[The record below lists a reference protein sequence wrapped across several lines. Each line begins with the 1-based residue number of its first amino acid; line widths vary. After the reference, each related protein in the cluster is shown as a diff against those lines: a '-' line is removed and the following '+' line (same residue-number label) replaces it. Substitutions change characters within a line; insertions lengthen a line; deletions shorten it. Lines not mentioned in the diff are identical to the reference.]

1 MNYWSMPMKN
11 IILHNNNK
19 LQIDIKSGEP
29 IIIVMCGLPG
39 SGKSTLAESIIVTE
53 NNEEHKPIIHSSDVL
68 RKELFGDEAI
78 QGDNNK
84 LFIELNRRI
93 KLDLI
98 AGKDVVYDATN
109 ISKKFRIQFLNE
121 LKNISCTPIC
131 LCMMTSYETCLN
143 NNKKRY
149 RQVPIEVVKR
159 MQMNW
164 QPPHYNEG
172 FKEIKYIFS
181 NLDDEYADKFTISNF
196 FNIANKFDQENS
208 HHTLTLGEHCTK
220 AATYIQEHCSD
231 NYLLL
236 IATLLHDNGK
246 LHTKTKTNARGIED
260 GNCHYYQHHSY
271 GSYECL
277 FYLHFAKQFTEPEM
291 TYISNLIYYHMHP
304 YCQWKQ
310 SEKRLNKDKT
320 LLGDTLFNDIMLLHD
335 ADLYAH

>member
-1 MNYWSMPMKN
+1 MKIKRMEN
-11 IILHNNNK
+11 NMKSILK
-19 LQIDIKSGEP
+19 YKRIDDKPFLIM
-29 IIIVMCGLPG
+29 MCGLPG
-39 SGKSTLAESIIVTE
+39 SGKSTFAENSITVTSGVRQY
-53 NNEEHKPIIHSSDVL
+53 KPVIHSSDGL
-68 RKELFGDEAI
+68 RKEIYGNEST
-78 QGDNNK
+78 QGDANK
-84 LFIELNRRI
+84 VFGELHKRI
-93 KLDLI
+93 KNDLI

-143 NNKKRY
+143 NNKKRD

-310 SEKRLNKDKT
+310 SEKALNKDKR
-320 LLGDTLFNDIMLLHD
+320 LLGDKLFNDIMLLHN

>member
-1 MNYWSMPMKN
+1 MKN

-53 NNEEHKPIIHSSDVL
+53 SNEEHKPIIHSSDVL
-68 RKELFGDEAI
+68 RKELFGDEAT

-84 LFIELNRRI
+84 LFTELHRRI
-93 KLDLI
+93 KADLVT
-98 AGKDVVYDATN
+98 GNDVIYDATN
-109 ISKKFRIQFLNE
+109 ISKKLRIQFLNE

-131 LCMMTSYETCLN
+131 LCMMTSYETCLKN
-143 NNKKRY
+143 NEKRD

-181 NLDDEYADKFTISNF
+181 NLDDKYADKFTISNF

-208 HHTLTLGEHCTK
+208 HHSLTLGEHCTK

-236 IATLLHDNGK
+236 IAALLHDNGK

-277 FYLHFAKQFTEPEM
+277 FYLHFAKQFTELEM

-310 SEKRLNKDKT
+310 SEKRLNKDKR

>member
-1 MNYWSMPMKN
+1 MKN

-53 NNEEHKPIIHSSDVL
+53 SNEEHKPIIHSSDVL
-68 RKELFGDEAI
+68 RKELFGDEAT

-84 LFIELNRRI
+84 LFTELHRRI
-93 KLDLI
+93 KADLVT
-98 AGKDVVYDATN
+98 GNDVIYDATN
-109 ISKKFRIQFLNE
+109 ISKKLRIQFLNE

-131 LCMMTSYETCLN
+131 LCMMTSYETCLKN
-143 NNKKRY
+143 NEKRD

-181 NLDDEYADKFTISNF
+181 NLDDKYADKFTISNF

-208 HHTLTLGEHCTK
+208 HHSLTLGEHCTK

-236 IATLLHDNGK
+236 IAALLHDNGK

-271 GSYECL
+271 GSYDCL
-277 FYLHFAKQFTEPEM
+277 FYLHFAKQFTELEM

-310 SEKRLNKDKT
+310 SEKRLNKDKR

>member
-1 MNYWSMPMKN
+1 MKN
-11 IILHNNNK
+11 IILHNNK
-19 LQIDIKSGEP
+19 SQIDIKSGEP
-29 IIIVMCGLPG
+29 IIVMMCGLPG

-53 NNEEHKPIIHSSDVL
+53 NNEEHKPVIHSSDVL

-78 QGDNNK
+78 QEDNNK
-84 LFIELNRRI
+84 LFIELHRRI

-143 NNKKRY
+143 NNKKRD

-310 SEKRLNKDKT
+310 SEKRLNKDKM

>member
-1 MNYWSMPMKN
+1 MKSIVNYKR
-11 IILHNNNK
+11 
-19 LQIDIKSGEP
+19 IDDKPFLIM
-29 IIIVMCGLPG
+29 MCGLPG
-39 SGKSTLAESIIVTE
+39 SGKSVFAENFITVTSGVRQY
-53 NNEEHKPIIHSSDVL
+53 KPVIHSSDGL
-68 RKELFGDEAI
+68 RKEIYGDEST
-78 QGDNNK
+78 QGDANK
-84 LFIELNRRI
+84 VFWELHKRI
-93 KLDLI
+93 KNDLI
-98 AGKDVVYDATN
+98 AGKDVIYDATN
-109 ISKKFRIQFLNE
+109 INKKFRIQFLNE

-131 LCMMTSYETCLN
+131 LCMMTSYESCLN
-143 NNKKRY
+143 NNKKRD

-291 TYISNLIYYHMHP
+291 THISNLIYYHMHP

-310 SEKRLNKDKT
+310 SEKRLNKDKM

>member
-1 MNYWSMPMKN
+1 MKN
-11 IILHNNNK
+11 IILHNNK
-19 LQIDIKSGEP
+19 SQIDIKSGEP
-29 IIIVMCGLPG
+29 IIVMMCGLPG
-39 SGKSTLAESIIVTE
+39 SGKSTLAESITISE
-53 NNEEHKPIIHSSDVL
+53 NNKEYKPVIHSSDSL
-68 RKELFGDEAI
+68 RKEIYGNEST
-78 QGDNNK
+78 QGDANK
-84 LFIELNRRI
+84 VFGELHKRI
-93 KLDLI
+93 KNDLI

-143 NNKKRY
+143 NNKKRD

-310 SEKRLNKDKT
+310 SKKRLNKDKM

>member
-1 MNYWSMPMKN
+1 MKN

-19 LQIDIKSGEP
+19 SQIDIKSGEP
-29 IIIVMCGLPG
+29 IIIMMCGLPG
-39 SGKSTLAESIIVTE
+39 SGKSTLAESIIVME
-53 NNEEHKPIIHSSDVL
+53 NNEEHKPVIHSTDVL

-84 LFIELNRRI
+84 LFIELHRRI

-109 ISKKFRIQFLNE
+109 ISKKFRTQFLNE

-143 NNKKRY
+143 NNKNRD

-208 HHTLTLGEHCTK
+208 HHSLTLGKHCTK

-236 IATLLHDNGK
+236 IAALLHDNGK

-310 SEKRLNKDKT
+310 SEKRLNKDKR